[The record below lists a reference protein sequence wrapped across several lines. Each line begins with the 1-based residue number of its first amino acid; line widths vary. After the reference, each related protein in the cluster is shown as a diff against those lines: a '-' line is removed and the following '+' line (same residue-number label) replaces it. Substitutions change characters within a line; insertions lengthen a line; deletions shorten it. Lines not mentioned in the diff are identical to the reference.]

1 MNFSGQMPFNWFDVV
16 VFLTLLV
23 GYKRGQKH
31 GMSQESL
38 AVLKWIGIVIVAA
51 IAYEPLGLWL
61 STTAQLS
68 QLLSF
73 VIAYAAIAGVVALI
87 FVFIG
92 SSVGEKLKGSDMFGK
107 AEFHLGK
114 PAGMLRFLCILLA
127 LLALLNARYYSTA
140 EVKAMNKFQ
149 NDNYGSNFFPTLS
162 SIQDGVFRESFLGK
176 QAKEHISF
184 LFIKPTPAT
193 GSSQTASGSSE
204 SKPAPK
210 TGKQRDYALP

>member
-1 MNFSGQMPFNWFDVV
+1 MNLSGNLPFNWFDAV
-16 VFLTLLV
+16 VFLALLV
-23 GYKRGQKH
+23 GYKRGQTR

-38 AVLKWIGIVIVAA
+38 TVLKWVTIVIMAA
-51 IAYEPLGLWL
+51 IAYEPLGMWL
-61 STTAQLS
+61 STTAKLS
-68 QLLSF
+68 RLLSF

-87 FVFIG
+87 FVFI
-92 SSVGEKLKGSDMFGK
+92 SSSLGEKLKGSDAFGK

-127 LLALLNARYYSTA
+127 LLALLNARYYSTS

-193 GSSQTASGSSE
+193 GSSQTASGSSGG
-204 SKPAPK
+204 SPAPK
-210 TGKQRDYALP
+210 SGKQRDYALP